1 MDIRQAADDAK
12 NKIVEAINRIKNA
25 QVGYALSRVRQRFSQ
40 AVGLGAGE
48 TISING
54 QMPPSVVEALS
65 KVGIDV
71 SALEQLAERW
81 NIIAELPDIAWDAI
95 LNNDG
100 VMQQVRANLPR
111 TDPPQVNAWS
121 QNYLVFRSRVSETI
135 LGKYAIIKD
144 EPLALMHREL
154 GALLAWV
161 AEVQTTNV
169 LNIVNGNL
177 TYARNELNSRVGQT
191 MMMLQRMLGEIR
203 TYIIAP
209 RDEMIRQIAT
219 AIQEAYKL
227 LQESIALNE
236 GAIQEMNGILQEIQR
251 TGQEVG
257 VSGTTVAEILD
268 GVRRRNAERR
278 EIIDRKLTELEGA
291 VRTIA
296 QSIGV
301 GV

>member
-54 QMPPSVVEALS
+54 QMPPSVVEALAR
-65 KVGIDV
+65 VGIDV

-95 LNNDG
+95 LSNDG
-100 VMQQVRANLPR
+100 VMQQVRSNLPR
-111 TDPPQVNAWS
+111 TDPPQVAAWN
-121 QNYLVFRSRVSETI
+121 QDYLKFRANISEPYM
-135 LGKYAIIKD
+135 GKHAIKD
-144 EPLALMHREL
+144 EPLALMHREM

-177 TYARNELNSRVGQT
+177 TYARNELNSRVGQM

-219 AIQEAYKL
+219 AIQAAYGL

-257 VSGTTVAEILD
+257 VSGTTVSEILD

-278 EIIDRKLTELEGA
+278 EIIDRKLTELESA

-296 QSIGV
+296 QAIGV

>member
-25 QVGYALSRVRQRFSQ
+25 QVGSALSRVRQRFSQ

-48 TISING
+48 TISVNG

-81 NIIAELPDIAWDAI
+81 NIVAKLPDIAWDAI
-95 LNNDG
+95 LSNDG
-100 VMQQVRANLPR
+100 VMQQVRASLPR
-111 TDPPQVNAWS
+111 TEPPRVAAWN
-121 QNYLVFRSRVSETI
+121 QAYLRFRARISEPYM
-135 LGKYAIIKD
+135 GKHAIKD
-144 EPLALMHREL
+144 EPLALMHREI

-161 AEVQTTNV
+161 EEVQTNNV

-203 TYIIAP
+203 TFIIAP

-219 AIQEAYKL
+219 AIQAAYGL
-227 LQESIALNE
+227 LNESIALNE
-236 GAIQEMNGILQEIQR
+236 GAIQELNGILQEIQR

-257 VSGTTVAEILD
+257 VSGTTVSEILD

-296 QSIGV
+296 QAIGV